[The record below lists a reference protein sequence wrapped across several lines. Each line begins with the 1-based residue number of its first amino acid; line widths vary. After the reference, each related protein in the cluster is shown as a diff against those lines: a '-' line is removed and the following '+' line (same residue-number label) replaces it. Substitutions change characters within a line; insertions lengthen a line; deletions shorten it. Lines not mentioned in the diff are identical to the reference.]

1 MEEGGGGGFTFF
13 FIPCVFD
20 FQTIVEATQEFD
32 ARFWHNLAIW
42 KLLQESGM
50 GVRTPMQD
58 FLKSGKAGSLEIWRQ
73 FKKPPSVPT
82 ILLPKH
88 NPQISQPPLCLMHP
102 N

>member
-1 MEEGGGGGFTFF
+1 
-13 FIPCVFD
+13 
-20 FQTIVEATQEFD
+20 
-32 ARFWHNLAIW
+32 
-42 KLLQESGM
+42 LLPESGM
-50 GVRTPMQD
+50 GVRTPTQD
-58 FLKSGKAGSLEIWRQ
+58 FLKSGNLEVWHRSGNEKSGKKHLAQ